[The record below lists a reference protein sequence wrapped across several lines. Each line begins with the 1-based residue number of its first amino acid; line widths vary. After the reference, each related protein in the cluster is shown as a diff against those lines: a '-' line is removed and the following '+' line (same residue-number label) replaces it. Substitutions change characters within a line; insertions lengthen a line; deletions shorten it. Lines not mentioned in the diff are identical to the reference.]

1 MINIYSIKEVIEASN
16 NILNR
21 TKSRIKVT
29 SVNKSSSKKN
39 IIMNKDKPLI
49 LKDVVL
55 DENQIK
61 SDPNKSYSIIEPK
74 EKKIIKPIKNEKL
87 IDQLYLKFNKK
98 VKKNTLKL
106 IFDLEKKVS
115 NLNKEKNFLQI
126 SNKQFKRQKIDL
138 NTELKNANI
147 LNKKLENEKKILNK
161 KITELSKSLDASQ
174 NETQNL
180 KKNKFKL
187 ENDLKN
193 KVFLEEKII
202 KLSESLK
209 HSEDKIKLLN
219 ENKIKLEKE
228 ISNYIKQAEINSKKI
243 YDISEIE
250 NKNKFFQE
258 ENLRIGSE
266 LLEIKKKYDILK
278 KEIDK
283 YENQKSNLIS
293 KINSVNEAL
302 SDTNILTNV
311 FENKVENR
319 VKVIDHNKIEKKNSL
334 DLDEQIKNIFSDKS

>member
-147 LNKKLENEKKILNK
+147 LNKKLENEKK
-161 KITELSKSLDASQ
+161 
-174 NETQNL
+174 
-180 KKNKFKL
+180 F
-187 ENDLKN
+187 
-193 KVFLEEKII
+193 
-202 KLSESLK
+202 
-209 HSEDKIKLLN
+209 
-219 ENKIKLEKE
+219 
-228 ISNYIKQAEINSKKI
+228 
-243 YDISEIE
+243 
-250 NKNKFFQE
+250 
-258 ENLRIGSE
+258 
-266 LLEIKKKYDILK
+266 
-278 KEIDK
+278 
-283 YENQKSNLIS
+283 
-293 KINSVNEAL
+293 
-302 SDTNILTNV
+302 
-311 FENKVENR
+311 
-319 VKVIDHNKIEKKNSL
+319 
-334 DLDEQIKNIFSDKS
+334 